1 MSRKLVS
8 VVRPAAQGDCI
19 GHLDHSKEAKRTG
32 LFQLKNPSLW
42 LPGQGRSSVLVGR
55 GLGGFAIIQGR
66 SSGLDS
72 DVRVCS
78 CLGGGDGER
87 NVDASEVSGLNS
99 QGD

>member
-1 MSRKLVS
+1 M
-8 VVRPAAQGDCI
+8 
-19 GHLDHSKEAKRTG
+19 
-32 LFQLKNPSLW
+32 
-42 LPGQGRSSVLVGR
+42 LVGR

-78 CLGGGDGER
+78 CLGGGDEER